1 MCILTFQS
9 AQRDAS
15 TTGSTQA
22 HTYAQTG
29 NVEGLTEVVNKLGN
43 LVNAKDANG
52 WTPLHE
58 GARGGYEDIVKILVE
73 KGADINAKTT
83 GEGGRSALYIAIEE
97 NGEDSPI
104 VEFLESLGAIS
115 LGPDL

>member
-1 MCILTFQS
+1 M
-9 AQRDAS
+9 
-15 TTGSTQA
+15 
-22 HTYAQTG
+22 
-29 NVEGLTEVVNKLGN
+29 
-43 LVNAKDANG
+43 
-52 WTPLHE
+52 
-58 GARGGYEDIVKILVE
+58 KILVE